1 MPGWAEDNRSAV
13 QDYPF
18 DFERYIE
25 EQLRKIDD
33 LEERKYAKEA
43 LLHGLGRILACTEEK
58 YRKLERRIYEETEIA
73 ANRYETAMTIVQ
85 KKHYDPTNETLFP
98 VDPLDLQEKALA
110 EKLTTD
116 RELFLGTIFLEAD
129 DGMQE
134 RFLKEGSFSAG
145 SAQREVRVQ
154 IRPAERYQDMIE
166 QLYHIFLDNHVPWQ
180 TVHTGYLDKFYDVYL
195 DPVGIREENGAQDQR
210 HEKTGRPALEE
221 LQIQYGAYERFVKT
235 DVLPLWNVE
244 WLSFDSADFMIPGM
258 DGICY
263 EHEFSLEDQ
272 EEQDGY
278 LIASNEEILEIRH
291 EKKKIVI
298 RSPKETF
305 EGWKALHIVRL
316 PAARSLDYDAPF
328 LTNRRRDS
336 FLRRYAAGC
345 GVPLLTKADL
355 FRRITE
361 LDVRDYI
368 EAEDYEIREHTED
381 FPAVRGMNRFVRDEL
396 FPMESRRILLIQFRE
411 VKPGHYLN
419 GCMVR
424 FVISQIQMEISEY
437 RCVGVIG

>member
-43 LLHGLGRILACTEEK
+43 LLHGLGRILVCTEEK
-58 YRKLERRIYEETEIA
+58 YKKLERRIYEETEIA
-73 ANRYETAMTIVQ
+73 ANRYETAMTVIQ

-98 VDPLDLQEKALA
+98 VEPLDLQEDDLA

-116 RELFLGTIFLEAD
+116 RKRFLGTIFLEAD

-134 RFLKEGSFSAG
+134 RFLKEGSFFG
-145 SAQREVRVQ
+145 SLTQREVRVE
-154 IRPAERYQDMIE
+154 IRQAERYQKIME
-166 QLYHIFLDNHVPWQ
+166 QFYHIFLDNHIPWQ
-180 TVHTGYLDKFYDVYL
+180 TVHTGYLDKFYDIYL
-195 DPVGIREENGAQDQR
+195 EFSETGDEGSAQR
-210 HEKTGRPALEE
+210 HEKTDRMTLKEI
-221 LQIQYGAYERFVKT
+221 QIRYGEYERFVKT
-235 DVLPLWNVE
+235 DILPLWNVE
-244 WLSFDSADFMIPGM
+244 WLTFDSADFMLPGM

-278 LIASNEEILEIRH
+278 LISSNEEILEIRH

-298 RSPKETF
+298 RSRKETF
-305 EGWKALHIVRL
+305 EGWKALHIIRL
-316 PAARSLDYDAPF
+316 PAVRSLDYDAPF
-328 LTNRRRDS
+328 LTNRRRNS

-355 FRRITE
+355 FRRIME
-361 LDVRDYI
+361 LDVGDYI
-368 EAEDYEIREHTED
+368 EAEGYEICEHTED

-396 FPMESRRILLIQFRE
+396 FPMESRRILLIRFRE
-411 VKPGHYLN
+411 VKAGHYLN

-437 RCVGVIG
+437 RCVGVIA

>member
-1 MPGWAEDNRSAV
+1 
-13 QDYPF
+13 
-18 DFERYIE
+18 
-25 EQLRKIDD
+25 
-33 LEERKYAKEA
+33 
-43 LLHGLGRILACTEEK
+43 
-58 YRKLERRIYEETEIA
+58 
-73 ANRYETAMTIVQ
+73 MTIVQ

-98 VDPLDLQEKALA
+98 VDPMDLQKEVLT

-116 RELFLGTIFLEAD
+116 RELFLGTVFLEAD
-129 DGMQE
+129 DNMQE
-134 RFLKEGSFSAG
+134 QFLNEGSFSA
-145 SAQREVRVQ
+145 SFAQREVRVQ
-154 IRPAERYQDMIE
+154 IRPTERYQAIIE
-166 QLYHIFLDNHVPWQ
+166 RLYHIFLDNHVPWQ

-195 DPVGIREENGAQDQR
+195 KSSEVREESGTQEQ
-210 HEKTGRPALEE
+210 HEKIGRPVPEE
-221 LQIQYGAYERFVKT
+221 IKIRYDAYERFVKT

-258 DGICY
+258 DGLCY

-298 RSPKETF
+298 RSRKETF

-316 PAARSLDYDAPF
+316 PAVRSLDYDAPF

-336 FLRRYAAGC
+336 FLSRYAAGC

-355 FRRITE
+355 FRRIME

-396 FPMESRRILLIQFRE
+396 FPMESRRILLIRFRE
-411 VKPGHYLN
+411 VKTGHYLN

-437 RCVGVIG
+437 RCVGVIE